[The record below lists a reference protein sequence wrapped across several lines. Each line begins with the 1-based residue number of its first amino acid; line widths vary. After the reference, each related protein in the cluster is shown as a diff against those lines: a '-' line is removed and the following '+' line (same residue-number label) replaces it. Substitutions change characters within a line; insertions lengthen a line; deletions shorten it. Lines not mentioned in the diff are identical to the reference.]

1 MASASLQPLSAE
13 ELFLFVVPK
22 RLRAFRN
29 YFFTGRDVTVNCIYN
44 SDLPLTIAAPLVK
57 MAFVALRRVR
67 QTRNKNNLSAEDAQ
81 SNAERIINR

>member
-29 YFFTGRDVTVNCIYN
+29 YFFTEKELPFFFFFFFFLRILPKKAGNI
-44 SDLPLTIAAPLVK
+44 SLPLREWGLFCIESL
-57 MAFVALRRVR
+57 LRGGGRYLIYL
-67 QTRNKNNLSAEDAQ
+67 KY
-81 SNAERIINR
+81 